1 MSSPCIGAYRELSN
15 IKVLEC
21 YVLWLIQKDFLAI
34 KSYDQA
40 NSELSNM
47 NLLECYVLSLIQ
59 KDFKQENLTINQT
72 L

>member
-1 MSSPCIGAYRELSN
+1 MLCTVVDSER
-15 IKVLEC
+15 
-21 YVLWLIQKDFLAI
+21 FLAI